1 MWAPSKA
8 RSDSFISSV
17 EWSSDGLGIAVGHN
31 FRVTRT
37 VFPTERETC
46 HWILNVCS
54 FRSQLEQNHATDW
67 LIYSRFEFCLWFC
80 PFFPFFFEQHLWFCL
95 KWNLLALFSF
105 FLYFT
110 VIKGLVE
117 GKAKSG
123 AAFLD
128 RLLSILLLWYS
139 LQHCNLFGYLNSVFF
154 WEKLLMYCHFP
165 FAQRTCTSFTFVLYT
180 SKEHIWNQMWDS
192 RLVGTRFSLNGFR
205 LFSINFLDKDVCGNN
220 RGHSMK

>member
-1 MWAPSKA
+1 MQLTGWYILGLN
-8 RSDSFISSV
+8 FVYGSV
-17 EWSSDGLGIAVGHN
+17 L
-31 FRVTRT
+31 
-37 VFPTERETC
+37 
-46 HWILNVCS
+46 
-54 FRSQLEQNHATDW
+54 
-67 LIYSRFEFCLWFC
+67 
-80 PFFPFFFEQHLWFCL
+80 FFFFFEQHLWFCL